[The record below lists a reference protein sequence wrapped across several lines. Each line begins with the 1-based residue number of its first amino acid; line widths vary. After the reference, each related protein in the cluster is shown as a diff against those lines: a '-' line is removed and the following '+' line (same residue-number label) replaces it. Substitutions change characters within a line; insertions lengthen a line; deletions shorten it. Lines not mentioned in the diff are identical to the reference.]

1 MQSPSVSF
9 MSLNVKDC
17 RVLSSGA
24 ISLRRSKRST
34 EAEPLNL
41 YLAMYDKM
49 IRLSF
54 SFSVIGVMLEAP
66 ETAFDLSSAFDSSL
80 DVGRSV
86 SDELQSVSLLIE
98 QSESDVH
105 DSSIELLTFES
116 ESRCSESEQ

>member
-9 MSLNVKDC
+9 MSLNVRDC

-49 IRLSF
+49 IRLSH
-54 SFSVIGVMLEAP
+54 SFSVIGGMLEAP
-66 ETAFDLSSAFDSSL
+66 ETTFDLSCSSASDSSL

-86 SDELQSVSLLIE
+86 SDEL
-98 QSESDVH
+98 
-105 DSSIELLTFES
+105 
-116 ESRCSESEQ
+116 